1 MPCWN
6 EFRVPPPLQ
15 AALQDQMD
23 AKLKRT
29 FGENKEVQEF
39 LRCPTFNIFRAIM
52 VPFGQTN
59 SIASCKPK
67 HFKKKFSPTRC

>member
-1 MPCWN
+1 
-6 EFRVPPPLQ
+6 
-15 AALQDQMD
+15 MD